1 VCGNT
6 GEVDLPYKPVEERGR
21 LDEDLADVED
31 EQLLE
36 EEFEGA
42 Y

>member
-1 VCGNT
+1 
-6 GEVDLPYKPVEERGR
+6 LPYKPGEERER